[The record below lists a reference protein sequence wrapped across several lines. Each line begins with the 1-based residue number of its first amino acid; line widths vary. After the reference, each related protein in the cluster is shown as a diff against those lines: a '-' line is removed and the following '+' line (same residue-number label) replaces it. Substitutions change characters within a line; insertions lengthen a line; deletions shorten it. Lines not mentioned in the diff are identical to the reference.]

1 MQRRTPSAPSG
12 APDRVLKRLAIGFL
26 ALSLGLALALL
37 YVDGHVPAPSTTADQ
52 ALDYRPLARAL
63 NHVGPTGLVDYAAL
77 KANRQDLDAFVA
89 SLANVSPL
97 NAPERFASPDDRL
110 AFWLNAYH
118 ALVLQAAIDEA
129 PDAELDGAAKRF
141 YWLRSWPIGGRR
153 FTLWAIERRFLSET
167 GDSRVPFALACGAKG
182 CALLDGSP
190 FQADTLDAQ
199 LNDSVSR
206 FVQNEHN
213 VKVKPD
219 GVHLSPLFARH
230 EADIKAALPEGRTHL
245 LQFVWAFM
253 PEACLDRPGCD
264 TRGDLDKRC
273 GPKLDGC
280 PLKYEPFDWRLA
292 ARP

>member
-1 MQRRTPSAPSG
+1 M
-12 APDRVLKRLAIGFL
+12 LKKLATAFL
-26 ALSLGLALALL
+26 ALSLGLAAFLL
-37 YVDGHVPAPSTTADQ
+37 YVDGHVPASSGTPDHP
-52 ALDYRPLARAL
+52 LDYRPFAKAL

-77 KANRQDLDAFVA
+77 KADRAPLDAFVA
-89 SLANVSPL
+89 SLADVSPL
-97 NAPERFASPDDRL
+97 NAPQFFETPDDRL

-118 ALVLQAAIDEA
+118 ALVLQAAIDEPA
-129 PDAELDGAAKRF
+129 DAELDGAGKSF

-153 FTLWAIERRFLSET
+153 FTLWSIERRFLSET

-182 CALLDGSP
+182 CALPDGAP
-190 FQADTLDAQ
+190 YQADTLDAQ
-199 LNDSVSR
+199 LNDAVGR

-219 GVHLSPLFARH
+219 GVHLSPLFQRH

-264 TRGDLDKRC
+264 TRGDLDKLC

-280 PLKYEPFDWRLA
+280 PLKYEPFDWRLNG
-292 ARP
+292 RGN